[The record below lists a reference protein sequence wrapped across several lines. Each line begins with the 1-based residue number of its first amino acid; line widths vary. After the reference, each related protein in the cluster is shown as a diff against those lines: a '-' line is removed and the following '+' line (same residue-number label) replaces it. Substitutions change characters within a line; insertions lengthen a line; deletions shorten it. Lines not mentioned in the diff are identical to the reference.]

1 MQGWRET
8 WAGFS
13 GGCRR
18 KSIDA
23 NRPHGQPGA
32 QPNARVL
39 QRKIISALVKR
50 QSLQT
55 ADHFVA
61 GPKAG
66 AVANNRS

>member
-8 WAGFS
+8 WGASPEAAGE
-13 GGCRR
+13 

-61 GPKAG
+61 DPKAG